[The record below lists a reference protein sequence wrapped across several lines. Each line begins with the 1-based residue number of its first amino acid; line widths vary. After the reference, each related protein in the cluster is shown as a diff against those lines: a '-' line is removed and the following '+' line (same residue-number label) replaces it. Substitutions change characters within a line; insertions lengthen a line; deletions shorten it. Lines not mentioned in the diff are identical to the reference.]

1 MTQSINPSK
10 PAHRPTGLIILDGWG
25 HREAVDH
32 NAIALANT
40 PNWDKLWQSYPHTL
54 INTSGGVVGLP
65 DGQMGNSEVGHLNLG
80 AGRVVYQEFTRIS
93 KAIDD
98 GVFFH
103 NPVLLNMMQT
113 LKTSGKALH
122 LLALL
127 SDGGVHAHIYH
138 LKAAIKLAADH
149 GVSQV
154 YIHAFTDGRDVAPK
168 SAETYFHDLEKFLQD
183 YPSARIAT
191 IVGRYYAL
199 DRDNRW
205 DRVSK
210 AFQLICHGEAEHSC
224 LRSDL
229 AIEQAYARGEND
241 EFITPIRIGAKV
253 SIQDGDAVWFVNYR
267 SDRVRQLS
275 RAFIQPDFS
284 DFAVDQRPAL
294 SHFVTMTEYHK
305 DFAVKFGAEVVFSPV
320 ALTNTFGE
328 YVASLGLKQLRIAET
343 EKYAHVT
350 FFLNGGVE
358 VPFEGEERILIPSP
372 KVATYDLQPEMSV
385 AEVADRLCSAI
396 ASGKFDTFICNFANP
411 DMVGHSGI
419 LSACITAVEAVD
431 EALGRVV
438 EAMGRVGGEMIVT
451 ADHGNIEQLLD
462 PVTGQP
468 HTAHT
473 TNLVPLVVVSGRSFE
488 VVCDEGALPDVMPSL
503 LTMMGLKQP
512 EEMTGTSLV
521 RLVS

>member
-1 MTQSINPSK
+1 MTQNTQQVTVS
-10 PAHRPTGLIILDGWG
+10 HRPTGLLILDGWG
-25 HREAVDH
+25 HREAEDH

-40 PNWDKLWQSYPHTL
+40 PNWDALCANYPNTL

-80 AGRVVYQEFTRIS
+80 AGRIVYQEFTRIS

-98 GVFFH
+98 GEFFH
-103 NPVLLNMMQT
+103 NEVLRDTMSA

-138 LKAAIKLAADH
+138 LKAAVKLAIEQ

-168 SAETYFHDLEKFLQD
+168 SAEGYFHDLEKFLQD
-183 YPSARIAT
+183 FPDARIAT

-205 DRVSK
+205 DRVAK
-210 AFQLICHGEAEHSC
+210 AYQLICHGEAEHSC
-224 LRSDL
+224 ARSDI
-229 AIEQAYARGEND
+229 AIEQAYIRGETD

-253 SIQDGDAVWFVNYR
+253 SIQDGDAIWFVNYR

-275 RAFIQPDFS
+275 RAFIQPDFA
-284 DFAVDQRPAL
+284 DFELGTRPNL

-305 DFAVKFGAEVVFSPV
+305 DFAPRYGASVVFSPV
-320 ALTNTFGE
+320 PLTNTFGE

-358 VPFEGEERILIPSP
+358 VPFEGEERILVPSP
-372 KVATYDLQPEMSV
+372 KVATYDLQPEMSIV
-385 AEVADRLCSAI
+385 EVADKLCEAI
-396 ASGKFDTFICNFANP
+396 ESGKFDTFICNFANP
-411 DMVGHSGI
+411 DMVGHSGV
-419 LSACITAVEAVD
+419 LSACIQAVEAVD
-431 EALGRVV
+431 TALGRVV
-438 EAMGRVGGEMIVT
+438 AAMKKAGGEMIVT

-473 TNLVPLVVVSGRSFE
+473 TNLVPLVVVSDRVFQIVSDKGS
-488 VVCDEGALPDVMPSL
+488 LPDVMPSL
-503 LTMMGLKQP
+503 LTMMGLAQP
-512 EEMTGTSLV
+512 EEMTGSSLV
-521 RLVS
+521 RFVD